1 MNLPR
6 FFTRSLGLRAFVLY
20 VFAAAVPVALLAM
33 LSSRAV
39 DDAAAQALAQTLAG
53 HAKSTALLT
62 LDRLRVAQQHLHGGT
77 QTQAA
82 VGSVPDVTAA
92 LPPIEAAVVAD
103 PAHPEQLSLG
113 RLGPLQLAPVLA
125 AAQRADQRDVL
136 KVVPAIGPGH
146 KPGIVIGQR
155 LSGRQWRLGAV
166 NADYLWQDTGDL
178 PPGYWVCVVSSGREI
193 LFCPD
198 DAARN
203 QALDTLRTVAFDRG
217 RALDTDPSVA
227 GRDVF
232 LSGSFAADNWLVIAG
247 AGKDGDLRFAPDLRW
262 RVLGA
267 GIAGI
272 LLAAVL
278 SLTQLRRM
286 LVPLHRL
293 RDGARALAAG
303 RLNARIAVTS
313 QDEFAELAGSFNDMA
328 GRLERQFT
336 EMETLASNDP
346 LTGLLNRHG
355 LKEAFEHLS
364 RGGGELAV
372 IYIDVDRFKTVNDTL
387 GHHAG
392 DRVLE
397 LVAQRCR
404 HVLPAGACLSRP
416 AGDEFVALLA
426 GPDVRAEA
434 PRIAAE
440 VCTAMAVPLNAADSV
455 FFLGASVGIAF
466 HPDNGSSIEALLRCA
481 DIAMYQSKH
490 RGSGQVTMFDE
501 RFDQQAQRRHWIERD
516 LHAAVSKG
524 QLHLEYQPR
533 VQAGTH
539 LVSSVEAL
547 VRWQHP
553 VHGLVSPNDFVR
565 VAEESDLILD
575 IGEWVMDAACRQARA
590 WRDLGLT
597 EIRVAVNVSVRQ
609 LRLDDLDARLLQ
621 ATQRCGVPASCI
633 EIEITESVLASD
645 IEHVKAVLSRL
656 RGAGFT
662 VAIDDF
668 GTGFSS
674 LSYLRHLPFDILK
687 IDRAFVLDLDADPS
701 ARAIAHSIVALG
713 KALDMRIVAE
723 GVETAS
729 QAQWLWAIGC
739 DEIQGFHH
747 GRPVE
752 GGRLDERLLAEAAV
766 RSADDICT
774 ATERDK

>member
-1 MNLPR
+1 MTLRRP
-6 FFTRSLGLRAFVLY
+6 FIRSVGLRAFVLY
-20 VFAAAVPVALLAM
+20 VLAAAVPVALLAM

-53 HAKSTALLT
+53 NAKSTALLT
-62 LDRLRVAQQHLHGGT
+62 VDRLRVAQQYLRGGSRL
-77 QTQAA
+77 QAGI
-82 VGSVPDVTAA
+82 GSVPDVTAA
-92 LPPIEAAVVAD
+92 LPPVEAAVVAD
-103 PAHPEQLSLG
+103 PAHPQDLSLG

-125 AAQRADQRDVL
+125 AAQKADQRDVL
-136 KVVPAIGPGH
+136 MVVPAIGPGH
-146 KPGIVIGQR
+146 KASIVIGQR
-155 LSGRQWRLGAV
+155 LPAGQWRLGAV
-166 NADYLWQDTGDL
+166 NPDYLWQDTGDL
-178 PPGYWVCVVSSGREI
+178 PPGFWVCVVGPRREI

-198 DAARN
+198 EAA
-203 QALDTLRTVAFDRG
+203 VG
-217 RALDTDPSVA
+217 RALATAGRLASDRSREPGADASVI

-232 LSGSFAADNWLVIAG
+232 LSGSFSGDNWLVFAG
-247 AGKDGDLRFAPDLRW
+247 AGPDGDLRSTAPDLRW

-267 GIAGI
+267 AIAGI

-303 RLNARIAVTS
+303 RLDARIAVTS

-336 EMETLASNDP
+336 EMETLASNDS

-355 LKEAFEHLS
+355 LKEAFDQLA
-364 RGGGELAV
+364 RGGGEIAV
-372 IYIDVDRFKTVNDTL
+372 VYIDVDRFKTVNDTL

-397 LVAQRCR
+397 QVAQRCLSA
-404 HVLPAGACLSRP
+404 LPAGACLSRP
-416 AGDEFVALLA
+416 AGDEFVALLG
-426 GPDVRAEA
+426 GPDVRAA
-434 PRIAAE
+434 AQRIAAD
-440 VCTAMAVPLNAADSV
+440 VCAAVAVPMHAADSV
-455 FFLGASVGIAF
+455 FFLGASIGIAF
-466 HPDNGSSIEALLRCA
+466 YPDNGGSIDALVRCA
-481 DIAMYQSKH
+481 DIAMYQSKR
-490 RGSGQVTMFDE
+490 RGSGQVTLFDE

-516 LHAAVSKG
+516 LHTAVSKG
-524 QLHLEYQPR
+524 QLHLQFQPR
-533 VQAGTH
+533 VQAETH

-553 VHGLVSPNDFVR
+553 IHGLVSPNDFVP

-575 IGEWVMDAACRQARA
+575 IGDWVMDAACRQARA

-597 EIRVAVNVSVRQ
+597 ELRVALNVSVRQ
-609 LRLDDLDARLLQ
+609 LRLDDLDTRLLQ
-621 ATQRCGVPASCI
+621 STRRWEVPASCI
-633 EIEITESVLASD
+633 EIEITESVLATD
-645 IEHVKAVLSRL
+645 IEHVKSVLSRL
-656 RGAGFT
+656 RVAGFT

-687 IDRAFVLDLDADPS
+687 IDRAFVLDLDGDTS

-713 KALDMRIVAE
+713 KALGKRIVAE
-723 GVETAS
+723 GVETAT

-747 GRPVE
+747 GRPMDGE
-752 GGRLDERLLAEAAV
+752 RLNERLLAEAASGSV
-766 RSADDICT
+766 PGRH
-774 ATERDK
+774 RVLM

>member
-1 MNLPR
+1 MNLR
-6 FFTRSLGLRAFVLY
+6 RLFTSSLGLRAFVLY

-39 DDAAAQALAQTLAG
+39 DDAATQALAQTLAG
-53 HAKSTALLT
+53 NAKSTALLT
-62 LDRLRVAQQHLHGGT
+62 LDRLRVAQQHLRSGSNS
-77 QTQAA
+77 QAG

-103 PAHPEQLSLG
+103 PAHPDQLSLG
-113 RLGPLQLAPVLA
+113 RLGPLQIAPVLA

-136 KVVPAIGPGH
+136 MVVPAIGPGH
-146 KPGIVIGQR
+146 KAGIVIGQR
-155 LSGRQWRLGAV
+155 LAGRQWRLGAV

-178 PPGYWVCVVSSGREI
+178 PPGFWVCVVSAGREI

-198 DAARN
+198 DAATS
-203 QALDTLRTVAFDRG
+203 QALDRLRTEASDGG
-217 RALDTDPSVA
+217 RTMGPDPSVV

-232 LSGSFAADNWLVIAG
+232 LSGSFAADNWRVIAG
-247 AGKDGDLRFAPDLRW
+247 AGKDGDPRLAPDLRL

-267 GIAGI
+267 GVAGI

-303 RLNARIAVTS
+303 RLDARIAVTS

-336 EMETLASNDP
+336 EMETLASNDS

-355 LKEAFEHLS
+355 LKEAFEQLS
-364 RGGGELAV
+364 HGGGELAV
-372 IYIDVDRFKTVNDTL
+372 VYIDVDRFKTVNDTL

-397 LVAQRCR
+397 QVAQRCL

-416 AGDEFVALLA
+416 AGDEFVALLS
-426 GPDVRAEA
+426 GPDVRA
-434 PRIAAE
+434 AAQRMAGD
-440 VCTAMAVPLNAADSV
+440 VCAAVSAPLNAADSV

-466 HPDNGSSIEALLRCA
+466 YPHNGSSIEALMRCA

-490 RGSGQVTMFDE
+490 RGSGQVTLFDA
-501 RFDQQAQRRHWIERD
+501 RLDQQAQRRHWIERD

-533 VQAGTH
+533 VQAGNH
-539 LVSSVEAL
+539 RVSSVEAL
-547 VRWQHP
+547 VRWRHP
-553 VHGLVSPNDFVR
+553 VHGLVSPHDFVP
-565 VAEESDLILD
+565 VAEESDLILG
-575 IGEWVMDAACRQARA
+575 IGEWVMNAACRQAKA
-590 WRDLGLT
+590 WRDLGLI
-597 EIRVAVNVSVRQ
+597 ELRVAVNVSVRQ

-621 ATQRCGVPASCI
+621 ATRRWDVPASCI

-645 IEHVKAVLSRL
+645 IEHVKSVLSQL
-656 RGAGFT
+656 RAAGFT

-713 KALDMRIVAE
+713 KALDKRIVAE

-766 RSADDICT
+766 RSGDGICT
-774 ATERDK
+774 TAERDE

>member
-1 MNLPR
+1 MNLHR
-6 FFTRSLGLRAFVLY
+6 LFTSSLGLRAFVLY
-20 VFAAAVPVALLAM
+20 VFAAAVPVAMLAA

-53 HAKSTALLT
+53 NAKSTALLT
-62 LDRLRVAQQHLHGGT
+62 LDRLRVAQQHLRAGA
-77 QTQAA
+77 QLQAG
-82 VGSVPDVTAA
+82 VGRVPDVTSA
-92 LPPIEAAVVAD
+92 LPPIEAAVVGD
-103 PAHPEQLSLG
+103 TAHPDQLSLG

-125 AAQRADQRDVL
+125 AAQKADQRDVL
-136 KVVPAIGPGH
+136 MVVPPIGPGH
-146 KPGIVIGQR
+146 KAGIVIGQR
-155 LSGRQWRLGAV
+155 LPAGQWRLGAV

-178 PPGYWVCVVSSGREI
+178 PPGFWVCVVGAGHEV

-198 DAARN
+198 DAAMN
-203 QALDTLRTVAFDRG
+203 QALDTLRTITFDRG
-217 RALDTDPSVA
+217 RAQSTDASVV

-232 LSGSFAADNWLVIAG
+232 LSASFAADNWLVVAG
-247 AGKDGDLRFAPDLRW
+247 AAKDGDPRSAPDLRW

-303 RLNARIAVTS
+303 RLDARIAVSS

-336 EMETLASNDP
+336 EMETLASNDS

-355 LKEAFEHLS
+355 LKEAFEQLGK
-364 RGGGELAV
+364 GGGELAV
-372 IYIDVDRFKTVNDTL
+372 VYIDVDRFKTVNDTL

-392 DRVLE
+392 DRVLQQ
-397 LVAQRCR
+397 VAQRCQSA
-404 HVLPAGACLSRP
+404 LPAHACLSRP
-416 AGDEFVALLA
+416 AGDEFVALLG
-426 GPDVRAEA
+426 GPDVRAA
-434 PRIAAE
+434 AQRMAADVCVAIAAP
-440 VCTAMAVPLNAADSV
+440 MHAADSV

-466 HPDNGSSIEALLRCA
+466 YPHNGDSIEALLRCA
-481 DIAMYQSKH
+481 DIAMYQSKR
-490 RGSGQVTMFDE
+490 RGSGQVTLFDE

-533 VQAGTH
+533 VQAETH

-553 VHGLVSPNDFVR
+553 IHGLVSPNDFVP
-565 VAEESDLILD
+565 VAEESDLILG
-575 IGEWVMDAACRQARA
+575 IGEWVMDAACKQARA
-590 WRDLGLT
+590 WRDLGLN
-597 EIRVAVNVSVRQ
+597 ELRVAVNVSVRQ

-621 ATQRCGVPASCI
+621 ATRRWDVPASCI

-645 IEHVKAVLSRL
+645 IEHVKSVLSRL
-656 RGAGFT
+656 RAAGFT

-687 IDRAFVLDLDADPS
+687 IDRAFVLDLDADTS

-713 KALDMRIVAE
+713 KALDKRIVAE
-723 GVETAS
+723 GVETAT

-747 GRPVE
+747 GRPVDAAQ
-752 GGRLDERLLAEAAV
+752 LNERLLAEAAGQSV
-766 RSADDICT
+766 LG
-774 ATERDK
+774 KHQVLV